1 MERLQNWIVE
11 FSRTDFLCLL
21 TVSPSSAAAAA
32 AAAAA
37 SSLPHQLRE
46 MYGANA
52 GAHHPLASLVT
63 QQSRLLELSR
73 FGLRHYDLAQHML
86 TQQGAVNKLLGEYPP
101 NEILWAHWTK
111 DLRAF

>member
-1 MERLQNWIVE
+1 MCMI
-11 FSRTDFLCLL
+11 CLFWAFGLVL

-37 SSLPHQLRE
+37 ASGLPPQLRDL
-46 MYGANA
+46 YGAANA

-86 TQQGAVNKLLGEYPP
+86 TQQGAVSKLLGEYPQAKLTF
-101 NEILWAHWTK
+101 NISISAIC
-111 DLRAF
+111 

>member
-1 MERLQNWIVE
+1 MC
-11 FSRTDFLCLL
+11 FCFA
-21 TVSPSSAAAAA
+21 VSPAGAAAAAA

-37 SSLPHQLRE
+37 SGLPPQLRDL
-46 MYGANA
+46 YGPGGP

-86 TQQGAVNKLLGEYPP
+86 TQQGAVSKLLGECDINYDYITQNKYVECETPTVQKL
-101 NEILWAHWTK
+101 IA
-111 DLRAF
+111 

>member
-1 MERLQNWIVE
+1 V
-11 FSRTDFLCLL
+11 LL
-21 TVSPSSAAAAA
+21 SAVSPSSAAAAA

-37 SSLPHQLRE
+37 SSLPPQLRDL
-46 MYGANA
+46 YGANP

-86 TQQGAVNKLLGEYPP
+86 TQQGAVNKLLGEYQKSKPT
-101 NEILWAHWTK
+101 NITFIQ
-111 DLRAF
+111 DRMFYDF